1 MCGEVAMYGPYLN
14 ACMQIMDQI
23 EGRNG
28 KQLPWEGLSLLDE
41 HKKHLG
47 VCRDSLMMLLSRD
60 PSMRPS
66 MEQLYDNCEALLTG
80 M

>member
-1 MCGEVAMYGPYLN
+1 MHV
-14 ACMQIMDQI
+14 CMQIMDQI

-41 HKKHLG
+41 HKKCLG

-60 PSMRPS
+60 TSMRPS
-66 MEQLYDNCEALLTG
+66 MEQLHETCEALLTG